1 MKLIYLYTIGIFIM
15 FMSPSSYLCAQG
27 VAENNQFLIGRKVIT
42 RLMRILY

>member
-15 FMSPSSYLCAQG
+15 FMSPSSYYVPKELLRII
-27 VAENNQFLIGRKVIT
+27 NFSIGRKVIT